1 MDGIGRQGGETDAG
15 WTVYLFIYLTIL
27 TNLRQNGESAEAR
40 EEKSN
45 PFCLLSCLAG
55 LPALT
60 LLCSAVRVAASII
73 IRIYWPPSAV
83 TLSYLSP
90 CC

>member
-1 MDGIGRQGGETDAG
+1 MDHGRRARRTPDGR
-15 WTVYLFIYLTIL
+15 YYLTIL
-27 TNLRQNGESAEAR
+27 TNLRQNGESEKTEAR

-45 PFCLLSCLAG
+45 P